1 MKITRIRAYNLNL
14 EFHEPL
20 RISYTTFTQTSNVL
34 VIVDTDSGIS
44 GYGEAAPLTPVTGDS
59 QVDSIK
65 FLQRSGRYLIG
76 EDPTEIGKINSI
88 LNRASEEL
96 GLSSS
101 TSIAAVD
108 SACYDIAGKIL
119 GKPIYQILGSEK
131 PRLIPNTVTLYL
143 GPKYETEERV
153 KKILDRYKDANLSRL
168 KLKLSGDPNSDLE
181 RVMAVAELY
190 PGELTLDAN
199 QSYNDP
205 DSAADLFN
213 NIYDLIGSRV
223 VLIEQPCPKE
233 DLAKLRQITVKS
245 KIPIFA
251 DESAATIEDV
261 KRIVELRAAKG
272 VNLKLQKV
280 GGITPGLEAVRLA
293 KENGLQVMVGCMVES
308 GVGIAY
314 GANFAAG
321 VENIACSD
329 LDTDLELKSDIVTE
343 DSRPRFAMGSRIPSG
358 RPGLGVTVKEK
369 IAELVY
375 TIE

>member
-1 MKITRIRAYNLNL
+1 
-14 EFHEPL
+14 
-20 RISYTTFTQTSNVL
+20 
-34 VIVDTDSGIS
+34 
-44 GYGEAAPLTPVTGDS
+44 
-59 QVDSIK
+59 
-65 FLQRSGRYLIG
+65 
-76 EDPTEIGKINSI
+76 
-88 LNRASEEL
+88 
-96 GLSSS
+96 
-101 TSIAAVD
+101 
-108 SACYDIAGKIL
+108 

-213 NIYDLIGSRV
+213 SIYDLIGYRV
-223 VLIEQPCPKE
+223 VLIEQPSPRR
-233 DLAKLRQITVKS
+233 DFAKLRQITVKS